1 MDITLSE
8 RLSTVAS
15 LVHSCDYLADIGTDH
30 AYLPVYLVKKG
41 IVRHAVAADISKGS
55 CDKALRNISAHNMEH
70 SIEVRCGNGLEVM
83 AESEQPDTIVIAGM
97 GGMLAVSVLK
107 SHPSGS
113 NAPRLVLQVQR
124 DIDAVRKHL
133 HATGYKI
140 EEEKILKENGK
151 VYVAIAAVKGT
162 EPEYTEVEYHFG
174 KLLLEQKNPILKE
187 YIVHEQNKIKNVLK
201 SIEDKDTEEI
211 QKRRAE
217 LAHLNVIHE
226 EAIKCL

>member
-8 RLSTVAS
+8 RLDMVAG

-30 AYLPVYLVKKG
+30 AYLPIYLVKKG

-55 CDKALRNISAHNMEH
+55 CDKALKNISAYNLED

-83 AESEQPDTIVIAGM
+83 AQSEQPDVIVIAGM

-107 SHPSGS
+107 SHPCGS
-113 NAPRLVLQVQR
+113 NAPRLILQVQR
-124 DIDAVRKHL
+124 DIDTVRRHL

-140 EEEKILKENGK
+140 EAEQILKENDK

-162 EPEYTEVEYHFG
+162 EPEYTETEYYFG
-174 KLLLEQKNPILKE
+174 KLLLAQKNPVLKE
-187 YIVHEQNKIKNVLK
+187 YMEHEQNKIKNVLK
-201 SIEDKDTEEI
+201 SIDDRDTEEI

-217 LAHLNVIHE
+217 LVHLNDIYE
-226 EAIKCL
+226 EAFKCL